1 MPDLSFEPK
10 SATFLEGR
18 FAWGQYAPHASL
30 APWVSSYWTLRTEGP
45 HVVRTLPD
53 ACIDLTLQLRPHVR
67 AYIAAADTRASSRS
81 SREPVHLVGARL
93 LPGTAALL
101 GVAVETL
108 GGGWT
113 PLDTL
118 LPREVV
124 AGLLRDVTSAKDAL
138 AQIAALDA
146 FFADHLLNRA
156 LDPRLSR
163 ALREVFARRGDVSI
177 GDLARCAGTHTRT
190 LARLFDHAV
199 GLSPK
204 RFARIVRLQ
213 AALQVYPGRDSW
225 TGVALYLGYCDQAH
239 FIREVRELFG
249 TTPREIMRFASQ
261 TR

>member
-1 MPDLSFEPK
+1 MPRVSFEPK

-18 FAWGQYAPHASL
+18 FVWAQYAPHASL
-30 APWVSSYWTLRTEGP
+30 APWISSYWTLRAEGP

-53 ACIDLTLQLRPHVR
+53 ACIDLTLQLYPDAR
-67 AYIAAADTRASSRS
+67 AYMAAADTRASDRP
-81 SREPVHLVGARL
+81 SREPLHLVGARL

-108 GGGWT
+108 GDGWT

-118 LPREVV
+118 LPGDVV
-124 AGLLRDVTSAKDAL
+124 EGLLRDVTAAKDVL

-146 FFADHLLNRA
+146 FFAERLLNGA
-156 LDPRLSR
+156 LDPRLGK
-163 ALREVFARRGDVSI
+163 ALREVFARRGDISI
-177 GDLARCAGTHTRT
+177 AELARCSGTHTRT
-190 LARLFDHAV
+190 LARLFDQAV

-204 RFARIVRLQ
+204 RFVRIVRLQ
-213 AALQVYPGRDSW
+213 AALRALPAGDSW
-225 TGVALYLGYCDQAH
+225 AGVAMELGYCDQAH

-249 TTPREIMRFASQ
+249 TTPREIMRLTDQ

>member
-1 MPDLSFEPK
+1 MPSVSFEPK
-10 SATFLEGR
+10 SATMLEGQY
-18 FAWGQYAPHASL
+18 AWAQYAPHASL
-30 APWVSSYWTLRTEGP
+30 APWISSYWTLRTEGP

-53 ACIDLTLQLRPHVR
+53 ACIDLTVRLQPDAG
-67 AYIAAADTRASSRS
+67 AYIAAADTRASSRPS
-81 SREPVHLVGARL
+81 PGPVHLVGARL

-101 GVAVETL
+101 GIAVETL
-108 GGGWT
+108 GDAWT

-118 LPREVV
+118 LPRNVV

-138 AQIAALDA
+138 AQFAALDA

-156 LDPRLSR
+156 IDPRLSK

-177 GDLARCAGTHTRT
+177 AALARCSGAHTRT

-213 AALQVYPGRDSW
+213 SALRALPAGSSW
-225 TGVALYLGYCDQAH
+225 ASVALELGYCDQAH

-249 TTPREIMRFASQ
+249 TTPREIMRLTSQ